1 MSSFETFFAEWR
13 LKRPGY
19 RRSLSRALD
28 LRRELDIA
36 EPPVLGVVGS
46 KGKGTTAT
54 YASACLAA
62 AGLNVVTV
70 TGPSFRSHR
79 ERVRFNGVAIDEA
92 GLAEIAARIEKARER
107 IGPPS
112 DDGYL
117 SPNTLF
123 MTAGLLE
130 AERRGAD
137 VCVVEAGIGGYRDEL
152 RLLEP
157 AVVAMA
163 KVFAEHVGLIGDTVA
178 EIAREKARV
187 AGERTV
193 AFVRLTQTGEVAEVV
208 DATVAEV
215 TADRVRPEV
224 VHPGSGRGP
233 SPDVL
238 PPGLS
243 AASAELGCA
252 AAHRMLAVLGRA
264 PASPE
269 RLHRVLSS
277 LRLPARL
284 SRHTVGGTEV
294 LIDSAINRA
303 GIRVALEHARGIWPR
318 VDHAL
323 ICFPDH
329 KDVDGAI
336 AELGDIPVTFAR
348 LPDEH
353 LRFEHEIPAAWRVVE
368 AEDLA
373 PADIAGMGEHVLVL
387 GTVYFTGRA
396 LDVIDAETERLF
408 TA

>member
-1 MSSFETFFAEWR
+1 MPSFETFFSEWR
-13 LKRPGY
+13 LKRQGY
-19 RRSLSRALD
+19 HRSLSRALD
-28 LRRELDIA
+28 LRRELDIS

-92 GLAEIAARIEKARER
+92 ALDEIAQRIEKARER
-107 IGPPS
+107 LGPPS
-112 DDGYL
+112 EDGYL
-117 SPNTLF
+117 SPNALF

-137 VCVVEAGIGGYRDEL
+137 VCVVEAGIGGHRDEL

-157 AVVAMA
+157 RVVAMA
-163 KVFAEHVGLIGDTVA
+163 KVFAEHVGLLGDTVA
-178 EIAREKARV
+178 EIAWEKARV
-187 AGERTV
+187 AGERTEG
-193 AFVRLTQTGEVAEVV
+193 FVRLAQTEEVAEVV
-208 DATVAEV
+208 DRAVAEV
-215 TADRVRPEV
+215 TSGRVRPDV
-224 VHPGSGRGP
+224 VRPGSGQGP
-233 SPDVL
+233 APEVL

-252 AAHRMLAVLGRA
+252 AAERMLAVLGQE

-269 RLHRVLSS
+269 RLHGVLSS

-284 SRHTVGGTEV
+284 SRHTVGGTEL
-294 LIDSAINRA
+294 LIDSAINRT
-303 GIRVALEHARGIWPR
+303 GIQVALEHARRVWPR

-336 AELGDIPVTFAR
+336 AELGSIPVTFAR
-348 LPDEH
+348 LPEEH
-353 LRFEHEIPAAWRVVE
+353 LRFEHDRPAAWNVIE
-368 AEDLA
+368 AAALTQ
-373 PADIAGMGEHVLVL
+373 ADITALGEHVLVL
-387 GTVYFTGRA
+387 GTVYFTGRV

-408 TA
+408 SA